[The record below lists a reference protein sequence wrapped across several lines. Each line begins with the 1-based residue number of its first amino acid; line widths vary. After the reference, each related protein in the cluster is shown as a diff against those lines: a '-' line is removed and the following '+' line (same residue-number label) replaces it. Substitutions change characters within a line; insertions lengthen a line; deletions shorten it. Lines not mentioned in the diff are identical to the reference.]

1 MYYKSVRD
9 LQHPI
14 LIIVVSDAPSNFSAI
29 ASPSLRE
36 WTPARLVDKHT
47 FCKLSLETEYDV
59 EETSAILSS
68 SLGILTVNIREDI

>member
-1 MYYKSVRD
+1 MRD

-36 WTPARLVDKHT
+36 WTPARLVDTYT
-47 FCKLSLETEYDV
+47 FCKFSLETAFLTLIIMSSDV
-59 EETSAILSS
+59 L
-68 SLGILTVNIREDI
+68 LDH